1 MHQHDQSLANLT
13 TLYMNGTFVSNTKKK
28 PYKME
33 MHLYMFYSMFEAD
46 LFDKDHMK
54 SVHIH
59 IE

>member
-1 MHQHDQSLANLT
+1 
-13 TLYMNGTFVSNTKKK
+13 
-28 PYKME
+28 ME